1 MVVEDHPTVTLTGR
15 YAKQE
20 LFREIGLAGQ
30 GRIAQSHVA
39 VIGLGALGSVIAE
52 QLARGG
58 VGHLR
63 LVDRDFVELSNLQR
77 QVLYDEEDARQRLP
91 KAIAAAN
98 KLRAINSEISVEP
111 VVADVSPRNVEQLL
125 ESATLVMD
133 GTDNLETR
141 FLVNDACI
149 KLGLPWIYG
158 GALGSSG
165 STMTIVPGQTACL
178 RCIIESAPAPGA
190 MPSCETEGVLAPTT
204 GVVASLECA
213 EALRFLAGFT
223 PISGFL
229 SLDVWDR
236 EFREV
241 VIARR
246 PDCPACGE
254 RRFEYLDGSHVSWT
268 TVLCGR
274 NSVQI
279 VPPMESEIALE
290 ELGRRL
296 AAAGKVSYNG
306 FLLSLQLGERELVLF
321 PTGRAIVRGTTDMS
335 EARSLYARY
344 VGS

>member
-1 MVVEDHPTVTLTGR
+1 M
-15 YAKQE
+15 
-20 LFREIGLAGQ
+20 
-30 GRIAQSHVA
+30 
-39 VIGLGALGSVIAE
+39 
-52 QLARGG
+52 
-58 VGHLR
+58 
-63 LVDRDFVELSNLQR
+63 
-77 QVLYDEEDARQRLP
+77 P

-111 VVADVSPRNVEQLL
+111 VVADVAPRNVEQLL
-125 ESATLVMD
+125 EGSTLVMD
-133 GTDNLETR
+133 GLDNLETR
-141 FLVNDACI
+141 FLLNDACV
-149 KLGLPWIYG
+149 KLGLPWVYG

-178 RCIIESAPAPGA
+178 RCIIEATPAPGA

-213 EALRFLAGFT
+213 EALRFLAGYAPT
-223 PISGFL
+223 SGFL
-229 SLDVWDR
+229 SLDVWER

-241 VIARR
+241 RIERR
-246 PDCPACGE
+246 LDCPACGAH
-254 RRFEYLDGSHVSWT
+254 RFEYLDGSHVSWT

-279 VPPMESEIALE
+279 VPPVESEIDLE
-290 ELGRRL
+290 ALGRRL
-296 AAAGKVSYNG
+296 ALAGKVSYNG
-306 FLLSLQLGERELVLF
+306 FLLSLQIGERELVLF